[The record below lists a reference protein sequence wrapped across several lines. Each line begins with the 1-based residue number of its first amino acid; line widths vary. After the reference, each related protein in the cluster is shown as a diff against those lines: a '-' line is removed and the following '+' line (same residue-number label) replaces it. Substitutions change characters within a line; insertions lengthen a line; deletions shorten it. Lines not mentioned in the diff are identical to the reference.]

1 MQQKELT
8 DLLDK
13 ASRDYYNGLPTELT
27 DTEFDLKMKELASME
42 KESGI
47 VYPNSPTLRVGSDI
61 QEGFKKGKH
70 PKPMLTID
78 NVYDDEGLAKWVD
91 DMYRFYGVDRFN
103 ISVKYDGISCEI
115 WYKDG
120 VFFKALTRGDKDY
133 GDDITENVRTIKNIP
148 LVLPPNSFNQSA
160 YVYVR
165 GEILLPKSELKKL
178 NEERIA
184 EGLQPFANTRNACS
198 GSIKQLNPKVT
209 AKRNLIFRA
218 WDCFRTENFGNPKFS
233 NMEVVTSYL
242 YNRGFYYERV
252 TIDGK
257 RYDTAPFTAK
267 KYEVVKKVREFKAF
281 LNRANLD
288 YDFDG
293 VVVKVDNIELQEK
306 IGTEYNRSIKWG
318 IARKWNEENKVQTRL
333 LGVEWQ
339 VGRTGVITPVARLE
353 PIDCCG
359 VVISSA
365 TLHNY
370 GFITSLAIKIGD
382 MLEITRSGGVIP
394 YVLGVSS
401 NNNPKEDKITRKEIN
416 APNHCPICGGPVSLK
431 NNICYCTN
439 EECPSIVK
447 GKILYFC
454 SKDCMDIK
462 SLGEKV
468 ISDIVD
474 TLKISDIADFYNK
487 IMSYDQFELAFELGK
502 GYGAKSCEKIINALW
517 DSKKQPFERVL
528 SGLSI
533 PGAGKIV
540 AKALA
545 NKFKNIENF
554 LNSTKEEL
562 ISIDGIGDKMADDII
577 IWCHNDSNRQI
588 VNSLCNDAHLTMAI
602 EEKNGVEEKTKKELP
617 LKGLK
622 VCFSGSSSKYK
633 GDEIEKVL
641 ESYGAKTSHSISG
654 KVNFLITGENPGPSK
669 VEKARNLQVPILTE
683 QEFFEKF
690 NLN

>member
-13 ASRDYYNGLPTELT
+13 ASRDYYNGLSTELT
-27 DTEFDLKMKELASME
+27 DTEFDLKLKELASME

-78 NVYDDEGLAKWVD
+78 NVYDDEGLEKWVN
-91 DMYRFYGVDRFN
+91 DMYRFYNVDRFN

-120 VFFKALTRGDKDY
+120 VFYKALTRGDKDY

-148 LVLPPNSFNQSA
+148 LVLTNGAFLESP

-165 GEILLPKSELKKL
+165 GEILLPKSELKKI

-184 EGLQPFANTRNACS
+184 EGLQPFSNIRNACS
-198 GSIKQLNPKVT
+198 GSIKQLDPKVT

-218 WDCFRTENFGNPKFS
+218 WDCFRVANFGNPNFS
-233 NMEVVTSYL
+233 DMEVVTSYL
-242 YNRGFYYERV
+242 YNRGFYYDRIE
-252 TIDGK
+252 IDGK
-257 RYDTAPFTAK
+257 LFDTTPFMAK
-267 KYEVVKKVREFKAF
+267 KNEVVEKVKEFKAL

-293 VVVKVDNIELQEK
+293 VVVKVNNIEAQEK

-353 PIDCCG
+353 PVDCCG
-359 VVISSA
+359 VIISNA

-370 GFITSLAIKIGD
+370 GFITSLGIKIGD
-382 MLEITRSGGVIP
+382 MLDITRSGGVIP

-401 NNNPKEDKITRKEIN
+401 NNNPKEDKIVREEIN
-416 APNHCPICGGPVSLK
+416 VPNHCPICGGSVSLK
-431 NNICYCTN
+431 NNTCYCTN

-462 SLGEKV
+462 SLGDKV

-474 TLKISDIADFYNK
+474 TLKIRDIADFYNK

-528 SGLSI
+528 AGLSI
-533 PGAGKIV
+533 PGVGKIV
-540 AKALA
+540 AKTLV

-554 LNSTKEEL
+554 LNCTKEEL

-588 VNSLCNDAHLTMAI
+588 VNSLCNDARLTMAI
-602 EEKNGVEEKTKKELP
+602 EEPDGIETNTEKELP
-617 LKGLK
+617 LEGLK

-690 NLN
+690 NLD